1 MSGCPRDWPGLGK
14 QRIGLLRGC
23 DSGYDPAPQKGFCLA
38 KDVCLVMNG
47 FDSSTALWLLVVAQF
62 LGVLSAWVARLSEGS
77 CCQAV
82 SQYVFFG
89 VLPLM
94 GVTTAAAMAI
104 GPGCWLTCSATLAIM
119 VLTVTCDFRRSRE
132 AATW

>member
-1 MSGCPRDWPGLGK
+1 
-14 QRIGLLRGC
+14 
-23 DSGYDPAPQKGFCLA
+23 
-38 KDVCLVMNG
+38 MNG
-47 FDSSTALWLLVVAQF
+47 FDSPTVLWLLVAAQF
-62 LGVLSAWVARLSEGS
+62 LGVSSAWLARLSEGS
-77 CCQAV
+77 SCQAV

-94 GVTTAAAMAI
+94 GVITAAALTI
-104 GPGCWLTCSATLAIM
+104 GPGCWMTCSATLAIM